1 MKFFLPLLL
10 FLTLWVSS
18 AFAQSSSG
26 IVFEEATFASLL
38 TQAKAEDKLIFIDAY
53 TTWCGPCKMMTAK
66 VFPDSAVGEVY
77 NARFINAKFD
87 MEEGE
92 GPGLAQRYSVAAYP
106 TYLFVNGDGELV
118 HKGIGYI
125 PKPALLELADVAVSD
140 ASLYALGQR
149 YAAGQR
155 DPAFVM
161 QYAQVLTRNYEAQR
175 ADEVVEGYL
184 DGQAD
189 WSTDEN
195 LALLLASP
203 GAVGDKRMVYLTEH
217 ADEIESRLGSGTVV
231 NPLQRVLVNT
241 YHNAHQKR
249 SLVEPRELSAY
260 YRQHGG
266 PIADRLIEHYALTY
280 YEREDKMDEYLPAAL
295 AYYTAYPSDDYTELN
310 SLAWTFY
317 EGTDDPAQ
325 LAQAIEWAEQSVAIR
340 AYYPNL
346 DTLAWLYKKVGQDKK
361 ARATALLAIEAA
373 KAEELDYSATEK
385 ILE

>member
-10 FLTLWVSS
+10 SLTLWVPL

-53 TTWCGPCKMMTAK
+53 TAWCGPCKMMTAK
-66 VFPDSAVGEVY
+66 VFPTRPWGKCTTHASSTPSLIWRKG
-77 NARFINAKFD
+77 K
-87 MEEGE
+87 
-92 GPGLAQRYSVAAYP
+92 GPGWRSATPLPPTP

-175 ADEVVEGYL
+175 PTRWVGGYL

-249 SLVEPRELSAY
+249 SLVEPRELSTY
-260 YRQHGG
+260 YRQHGR
-266 PIADRLIEHYALTY
+266 P
-280 YEREDKMDEYLPAAL
+280 
-295 AYYTAYPSDDYTELN
+295 PSP
-310 SLAWTFY
+310 
-317 EGTDDPAQ
+317 TD
-325 LAQAIEWAEQSVAIR
+325 SSS
-340 AYYPNL
+340 
-346 DTLAWLYKKVGQDKK
+346 T
-361 ARATALLAIEAA
+361 TH
-373 KAEELDYSATEK
+373 
-385 ILE
+385 